1 MGNPTII
8 NQWAVAPMNMVK
20 VNGDECE
27 FVFDYEMEKQHWL
40 DVSSM
45 NLWPQ
50 GDCGI
55 SCAKVQVLLWI
66 HLSNILN

>member
-1 MGNPTII
+1 
-8 NQWAVAPMNMVK
+8 MNMVK

-45 NLWPQ
+45 NL
-50 GDCGI
+50 
-55 SCAKVQVLLWI
+55 
-66 HLSNILN
+66 